1 VAEDTDPAKNALTNS
16 IADKKTS
23 ETFFI
28 FSPLFECKMGYE
40 PTFSYT
46 LRHPTL
52 DFYYLLLSLN
62 PAILW
67 KIRYNQT
74 VTTLNDTELIARIAQ
89 GDERAFL
96 TIYDSYAGRVHA
108 LTLRI
113 LNDPM
118 LAEEATQDTFLK
130 LWSRARLYL
139 NERGS
144 LLLWLLTIA
153 RRTALD
159 RLRLEARRPV
169 LSDSNDPD
177 EDWQFI
183 PDLDTVPEEA
193 RWRSLY
199 FAVQS
204 LQTEHRQVIELAY
217 YQGMSQSEIA
227 EVLGWP
233 LGTVKTRLRAA
244 MEHLRAKWNAE

>member
-1 VAEDTDPAKNALTNS
+1 MTTPDDVELVTRVAHGE
-16 IADKKTS
+16 
-23 ETFFI
+23 
-28 FSPLFECKMGYE
+28 
-40 PTFSYT
+40 
-46 LRHPTL
+46 
-52 DFYYLLLSLN
+52 
-62 PAILW
+62 
-67 KIRYNQT
+67 
-74 VTTLNDTELIARIAQ
+74 
-89 GDERAFL
+89 ERAFL
-96 TIYDSYAGRVHA
+96 MLYDRYVGRVHA

-113 LNDPM
+113 LSDPM

-139 NERGS
+139 KERGS
-144 LLLWLLTIA
+144 FLLWLLTIA

-159 RLRLEARRPV
+159 RLRLEVRRPA
-169 LSDSNDPD
+169 LSDSSDPD
-177 EDWQFI
+177 DAWEVI
-183 PDLDTVPEEA
+183 PDLNTIPEES

-204 LQTEHRQVIELAY
+204 LQPEHRQVIELAY

-244 MEHLRAKWNAE
+244 MERLREKWNDD

>member
-1 VAEDTDPAKNALTNS
+1 MTTPDDIELVTRVANGE
-16 IADKKTS
+16 
-23 ETFFI
+23 
-28 FSPLFECKMGYE
+28 
-40 PTFSYT
+40 
-46 LRHPTL
+46 
-52 DFYYLLLSLN
+52 
-62 PAILW
+62 
-67 KIRYNQT
+67 
-74 VTTLNDTELIARIAQ
+74 
-89 GDERAFL
+89 ERAFL
-96 TIYDSYAGRVHA
+96 MLYDRYVSRVYA
-108 LTLRI
+108 LMLRI
-113 LNDPM
+113 LSDPM

-159 RLRLEARRPV
+159 RLRLEARRPM
-169 LSDSNDPD
+169 LSDSNDPENAWD
-177 EDWQFI
+177 VI
-183 PDLDTVPEEA
+183 PDLNSLPEES
-193 RWRSLY
+193 RWRSLH

-204 LQTEHRQVIELAY
+204 LQPEQRQVIELAY

-244 MEHLRAKWNAE
+244 MERLREAWNQE